1 MYHQRTKDMIKEVAK
16 NEGTTAAE
24 ATEVVET
31 MFEALRFFMSNP
43 DNRKNNHFPIIKI
56 PGFATFRPAIKYME
70 YFKEINKEKYKDESV

>member
-1 MYHQRTKDMIKEVAK
+1 MYHQRTKDTIKEVAK
-16 NEGTTAAE
+16 NHDVTIDE
-24 ATEVVET
+24 ATKVVET

-43 DNRKNNHFPIIKI
+43 ENRKTNHFPIIKI